1 MAWPVA
7 NAERSDAARRGADGH
22 RKMFRNVALL
32 AVAVLISVSPLVW
45 VILHFN
51 GG

>member
-1 MAWPVA
+1 MLVG
-7 NAERSDAARRGADGH
+7 EGADGNLA
-22 RKMFRNVALL
+22 MFYNVALVAL
-32 AVAVLISVSPLVW
+32 AALIGLSPLVW